1 MLPGLALL
9 PAAASALLPP
19 LLPPLPIVLLRD
31 AFLTDADFLVVVRG
45 LPRMIWRRVTLERD
59 VPMPLMKFESR
70 EAGLEDVLDVLAC
83 SLVHFGE
90 PVIKET
96 EGSKMHLPYG
106 SQTW

>member
-1 MLPGLALL
+1 M
-9 PAAASALLPP
+9 
-19 LLPPLPIVLLRD
+19 
-31 AFLTDADFLVVVRG
+31 
-45 LPRMIWRRVTLERD
+45 PRMIWRCVTLERD

-96 EGSKMHLPYG
+96 EGSKMAVRLGRFVVH
-106 SQTW
+106 